1 MICKVKHK
9 NRSIKELKERYAYMF
24 LSPWIFGMIVFFLFP
39 IFHSIYLSFAK
50 MSIGT
55 EGVVTQFVGNVNYYK
70 ILVTEP
76 EYLDNVLLALKN
88 IFISVP
94 FILVVSMVLALL
106 LNGNYKGR
114 VFFRGLYFMPV
125 IIATGAVLQLF
136 LTTASTNATE
146 AAVSDAA
153 GFNMIDFDAVLTG
166 LKLPSSIEKYI
177 SLALSEIFMLVWQSG
192 IQTILIIAGLQSIPD
207 LHYEVARVEGAN
219 AWETFWFVTFPQLIR
234 TMILVIIFSII
245 DVCSA
250 NTNEVI
256 SAAYN
261 KFNDIEYGVGSAM
274 LWFYYLFVAII
285 MLLVFLIYQKVFVK
299 KWGEST

>member
-1 MICKVKHK
+1 MSKVKRK
-9 NRSIKELKERYAYMF
+9 SIERLKERYAYMF
-24 LSPWIFGMIVFFLFP
+24 ISPWIFGMIVFFLFP

-55 EGVVTQFVGNVNYYK
+55 EGVITQFVGNANYYK
-70 ILVTEP
+70 ILVTDP
-76 EYLDNVLLALKN
+76 DYLDNVLLALKN
-88 IFISVP
+88 IFVSVP
-94 FILVVSMVLALL
+94 FIMIVSMVLALF

-114 VFFRGLYFMPV
+114 IFYRGLYFLPV
-125 IIATGAVLQLF
+125 IIASGTVLQLF
-136 LTTASTNATE
+136 LTAGSSNATE

-153 GFNMIDFDAVLTG
+153 GFDLIDFDAVLSG
-166 LKLPSSIEKYI
+166 LKLPSFLEDYI

-234 TMILVIIFSII
+234 TMVLVIIFTII
-245 DVCSA
+245 EVCAA
-250 NTNEVI
+250 NTNNVI
-256 SAAYN
+256 SAAYR

-274 LWFYYLFVAII
+274 LWFYYVFVAAI
-285 MLLVFLIYQKVFVK
+285 MLIIFFIYQRVFVK
-299 KWGEST
+299 KWGESA